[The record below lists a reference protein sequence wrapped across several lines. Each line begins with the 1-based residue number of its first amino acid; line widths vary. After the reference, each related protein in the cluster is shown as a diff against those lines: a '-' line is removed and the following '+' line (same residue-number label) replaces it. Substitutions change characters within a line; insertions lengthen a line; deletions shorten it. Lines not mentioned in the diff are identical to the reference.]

1 MELFTWLAEISEDA
15 AEYDGA
21 KIVWSVKFEP
31 HQEDTEGRKN
41 FTKLDVEKDDIQA
54 VVPISKVSVIIRAGF
69 SIHEA
74 RHEKARDRLLY
85 LQSC

>member
-1 MELFTWLAEISEDA
+1 MFCRAIELFTWLAEISEDA

-54 VVPISKVSVIIRAGF
+54 VVPISKVSPNNPDFV
-69 SIHEA
+69 
-74 RHEKARDRLLY
+74 
-85 LQSC
+85 

>member
-1 MELFTWLAEISEDA
+1 MEISSLHFSNLYRVLELFTWLAEIAEDA

-31 HQEDTEGRKN
+31 HQEETEGRKN

-54 VVPISKVSVIIRAGF
+54 VVPISKVGYIIRTLF
-69 SIHEA
+69 NSF
-74 RHEKARDRLLY
+74 
-85 LQSC
+85 